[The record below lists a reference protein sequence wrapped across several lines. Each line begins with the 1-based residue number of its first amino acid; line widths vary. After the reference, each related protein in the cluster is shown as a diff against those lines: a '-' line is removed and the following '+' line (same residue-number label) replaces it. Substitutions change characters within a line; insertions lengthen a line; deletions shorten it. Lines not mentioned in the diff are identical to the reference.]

1 MPSFLGRHI
10 TVCSHL
16 LRCGGDPPACLC
28 GVLSPRGPPFCF
40 VWWVGSVRSCPGLCS
55 PCRPLSLVLCFAFS
69 RAWPLFG
76 CDCVVS
82 VFLPAR
88 LWASVR
94 GRRAP
99 FCGWLGLLFSVVCLA
114 VVGSPPLP
122 IDASL
127 PPAVGPLWRPG
138 PVFSL
143 VPPSGYLVAF
153 VTAWLPCRP
162 AGGVVVLCRPHFILS
177 HGSKGLWPCVG
188 FVVPLHHDACVVRV
202 LSTTTL
208 RYSSMMI
215 QVPHWTPLSYTFAI
229 LKQ

>member
-1 MPSFLGRHI
+1 M
-10 TVCSHL
+10 
-16 LRCGGDPPACLC
+16 
-28 GVLSPRGPPFCF
+28 
-40 VWWVGSVRSCPGLCS
+40 
-55 PCRPLSLVLCFAFS
+55 
-69 RAWPLFG
+69 
-76 CDCVVS
+76 S

-143 VPPSGYLVAF
+143 VPLSGYLVAF
-153 VTAWLPCRP
+153 VTAWLPCLP
-162 AGGVVVLCRPHFILS
+162 AGGVVVLCRPLHFVS
-177 HGSKGLWPCVG
+177 WQQR
-188 FVVPLHHDACVVRV
+188 PLALCGVCFP
-202 LSTTTL
+202 ST
-208 RYSSMMI
+208 
-215 QVPHWTPLSYTFAI
+215 P
-229 LKQ
+229 